1 MMGAKRLIFR
11 ILVMPSSEQP
21 GKLWTTSL
29 HKGLQLFLVLPEPFE
44 GGLGIHELDFIFLD
58 A

>member
-1 MMGAKRLIFR
+1 MVFSVHLQR
-11 ILVMPSSEQP
+11 SSVL
-21 GKLWTTSL
+21 GKLWTTSP
-29 HKGLQLFLVLPEPFE
+29 HRGPAAVFVLPELFE